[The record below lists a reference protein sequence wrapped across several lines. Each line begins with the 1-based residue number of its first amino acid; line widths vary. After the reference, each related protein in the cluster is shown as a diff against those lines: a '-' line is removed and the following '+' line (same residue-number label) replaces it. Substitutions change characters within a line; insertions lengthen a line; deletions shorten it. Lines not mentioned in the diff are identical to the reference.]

1 MATDTGKVL
10 SPNADGVSIKDI
22 KLELTEKCA
31 QQVKELVLYKNKDLI
46 AMYGI
51 VSVQKELNKLASEF
65 VCEVIT
71 SRHDALKT
79 QIDDRKLKR
88 NTTLFRELVARG
100 VPTAQAYEQAYGEKP
115 LA

>member
-10 SPNADGVSIKDI
+10 SPNADGVATKDI

-31 QQVKELVLYKNKDLI
+31 QQIKELVLYKNKDLI

-51 VSVQKELNKLASEF
+51 ISVQKELNKLASEF
-65 VCEVIT
+65 VCEIVS
-71 SRHDALKT
+71 SRHDALKV

>member
-1 MATDTGKVL
+1 MAADGKVL
-10 SPNADGVSIKDI
+10 SPNADGVSLKEI
-22 KLELTEKCA
+22 KLALTEKAA
-31 QQVKELVLYKNKDLI
+31 QQIKELVLYKNKDLI
-46 AMYGI
+46 AMYGVI
-51 VSVQKELNKLASEF
+51 SVQKELNKLASEF
-65 VCEVIT
+65 VCEIIQ